1 MSGSRSGR
9 AARREAAAR
18 NVALIAAVGAAVGV
32 LSLLVAFSDRVRG
45 DGGEASASG
54 SAALSGSATNRPGVV
69 SGGAAACGDPT
80 PADGVLVVF
89 RAPCGGVVDGPVAVV
104 ELDVPAYPAEG
115 ALVLVARELTG
126 PDGVPHER
134 PPVRA
139 LTPVDAGT
147 ADPGRGGP
155 GGWARAVPVGEEG
168 VCTRSGRVELLLY
181 LLAGPGGAEAR
192 GWRAGGEVSVPR
204 DAKRLGSVAL
214 TRSDRGC

>member
-1 MSGSRSGR
+1 M
-9 AARREAAAR
+9 
-18 NVALIAAVGAAVGV
+18 ALIAAVGAAVGV

-45 DGGEASASG
+45 DGGEASAAGSG
-54 SAALSGSATNRPGVV
+54 AGPAALSGSATNRPGAV
-69 SGGAAACGDPT
+69 SGGVPACGDPT

-104 ELDVPAYPAEG
+104 ELEVPAYPAEG

-134 PPVRA
+134 PPVRV

-181 LLAGPGGAEAR
+181 LLGGAEAW
-192 GWRAGGEVSVPR
+192 GWRAGGEVSVPQG
-204 DAKRLGSVAL
+204 AKRLGSVAL